1 MPEEPRYTEAQNGPG
16 VMTEKVI
23 DALWGPSVA
32 AENARRYRD
41 HMRIPDVLQ
50 SVNDAPPQPT
60 YCYYCHQLIRIMIN
74 RGTGW
79 CSEQCR
85 KALADE

>member
-1 MPEEPRYTEAQNGPG
+1 MPEEPRYTERPG
-16 VMTEKVI
+16 LMTEKVI
-23 DALWGPSVA
+23 DALWGPVVA

-41 HMRIPDVLQ
+41 HMRIRDGLPRESGRCLCCKE
-50 SVNDAPPQPT
+50 P
-60 YCYYCHQLIRIMIN
+60 IRIMIN

-79 CSEQCR
+79 CSENCR